1 MRYIVFLETTFEFQ
15 LWIKLKGY
23 KVKGRWIVG
32 RLFFCTVKRRDA
44 FEMAGRRGCVGHSR
58 LFRGLG
64 VAELKR

>member
-1 MRYIVFLETTFEFQ
+1 MRNTVFLETPFEFQ
-15 LWIKLKGY
+15 LWRKLKGY

-32 RLFFCTVKRRDA
+32 SLFFCTVKGRDA
-44 FEMAGRRGCVGHSR
+44 FEIAGRRGCVGHSG